1 MSTSTSHDGGSHGS
15 VKSYVMGLILSIV
28 LTVIPFGM
36 VMNGGFDETA
46 VIVTIVI
53 MAVLQVLLQL
63 ILFMHMNLKTQ
74 EGRDSGSFVFFTAV
88 VLTLIIGGTVWIMY
102 HLNIN
107 LM

>member
-36 VMNGGFDETA
+36 VMKGGFDETT

-88 VLTLIIGGTVWIMY
+88 ILTLIIGGTVWIMY

>member
-88 VLTLIIGGTVWIMY
+88 ILTLIIGGTVWIMY

>member
-15 VKSYVMGLILSIV
+15 VKSYIWGLIFSII

-36 VMNGGFDETA
+36 VMKGGFSEGVLVVAIT
-46 VIVTIVI
+46 I
-53 MAVLQVLLQL
+53 MAILQVLLQL

-74 EGRDSGSFVFFTAV
+74 EGRDSGSFVFFTA
-88 VLTLIIGGTVWIMY
+88 LILALVIGGSVWIMY
-102 HLNIN
+102 HLNVN